1 MKDVLSKGKQII
13 QAVDNYLSELLIGY
27 GKIAT
32 IGQVRAAIC
41 DETDHATSFLIFPSG
56 IIHTHLELY
65 LSDAATFDT
74 MKLSAALR
82 LTEPD
87 NYENY
92 GLKKRFFLAKRKLFL
107 TFLFTYLLVKLQQHF

>member
-13 QAVDNYLSELLIGY
+13 QAVDNYYISELLICY
-27 GKIAT
+27 SKIAT

-41 DETDHATSFLIFPSG
+41 DETAHATNFLIFPSG
-56 IIHTHLELY
+56 IIPTHLELY
-65 LSDAATFDT
+65 RTDAATSDT
-74 MKLSAALR
+74 MKLSADPR

-107 TFLFTYLLVKLQQHF
+107 TFLFNYSLVKLQ